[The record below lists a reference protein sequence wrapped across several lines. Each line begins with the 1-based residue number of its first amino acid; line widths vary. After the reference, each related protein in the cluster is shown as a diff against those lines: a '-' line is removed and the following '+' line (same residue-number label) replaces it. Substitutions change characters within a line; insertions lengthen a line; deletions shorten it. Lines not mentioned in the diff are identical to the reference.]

1 VVAPEGRAFL
11 LNGLTP
17 QLVVAVPV
25 VVATLEVA
33 VVGRQLGHSATHRRL
48 NQRRVINL
56 PSNTRHIPTAAAL
69 LAHLMHLAQQK

>member
-11 LNGLTP
+11 LKGLTP

-33 VVGRQLGHSATHRRL
+33 VVGRQLGHSATHR
-48 NQRRVINL
+48 
-56 PSNTRHIPTAAAL
+56 
-69 LAHLMHLAQQK
+69 